1 MIIED
6 DSFALGMPT
15 PVQMLRQHARLVEA
29 ECEQLRHELDR
40 ARDNIEKL
48 VAIHQAQAAEI
59 TKLNVRIERMTWEL
73 SDALVEN
80 TELKNRHIGG
90 CPATW
95 GAMPS
100 KGYAQCSVRAG
111 PPSDRSCRS
120 NLRSAGGSLDAE

>member
-40 ARDNIEKL
+40 ARENIEKL

-59 TKLNVRIERMTWEL
+59 TKLNARIEHMTWEL

-80 TELKNRHIGG
+80 TELKNRQIGG
-90 CPATW
+90 IPRTY
-95 GAMPS
+95 GGMPPTPD
-100 KGYAQCSVRAG
+100 GR
-111 PPSDRSCRS
+111 R
-120 NLRSAGGSLDAE
+120 